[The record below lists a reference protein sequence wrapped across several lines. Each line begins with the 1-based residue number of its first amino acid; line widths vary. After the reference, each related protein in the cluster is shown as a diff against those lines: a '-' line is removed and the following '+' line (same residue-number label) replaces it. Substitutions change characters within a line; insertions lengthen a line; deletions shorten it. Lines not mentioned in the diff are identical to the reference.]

1 MSLPNQFLDF
11 LSQHDDEAWSEIVS
25 ALLPDIHPV
34 DRNAVRIWFS
44 FFPVKLHRALAKN
57 EALAVRDLLL
67 IGKYRLS
74 DQVNVSHWFLYGH
87 RHWELAKQAVVTDA
101 KNPPRTSLEQHIRQA
116 ARVMPVE
123 PTLALGIAAVAYAT
137 LQQVGWENFTRPA
150 TPTAKASELSP
161 EVVLRERAKPE
172 PRTFWSS
179 LFRTVDEKFTVCFNE
194 NDPTARY
201 QATNLEPLTMAGG
214 KASNPEKYQAQDPRC
229 VAGPI
234 PLECQTG
241 ACGTCWVGVL
251 GGGENLNEISPF
263 EAKRLE
269 KIGYPYDGSERPPIR
284 LACKSLCQG
293 PISIVIPPW
302 SGVLSY
308 LPRFEENVARAE
320 RPEAAAAK

>member
-1 MSLPNQFLDF
+1 
-11 LSQHDDEAWSEIVS
+11 
-25 ALLPDIHPV
+25 
-34 DRNAVRIWFS
+34 
-44 FFPVKLHRALAKN
+44 
-57 EALAVRDLLL
+57 
-67 IGKYRLS
+67 
-74 DQVNVSHWFLYGH
+74 
-87 RHWELAKQAVVTDA
+87 
-101 KNPPRTSLEQHIRQA
+101 
-116 ARVMPVE
+116 
-123 PTLALGIAAVAYAT
+123 
-137 LQQVGWENFTRPA
+137 
-150 TPTAKASELSP
+150 
-161 EVVLRERAKPE
+161 
-172 PRTFWSS
+172 
-179 LFRTVDEKFTVCFNE
+179 VDEKFTVYFNE